1 MTSVFSP
8 ALAARRAAFA
18 LDLVLAVALAPVAR
32 AAAQS
37 PRAPAPPRARS
48 AAPARPARADTLAVP
63 GLRAP
68 VTVTRDS
75 NGIAHLRAA
84 NEHDL
89 FFAQG
94 YNAARDR
101 GFQLELWRRQATG
114 TMAEALGPRWVA
126 RDRAARLFAYRG
138 DLERDLAHYHPR
150 GAAVV
155 RAFVDGV
162 NAWVARTE
170 REPALVPFELRVLG
184 VRMGRWTPAVVVS
197 RHNALAGNAEQE
209 VDLARAVAVMG
220 ADAVRRVSRFEPEP
234 VVLAPDSAVDLA
246 ALAGAAGDSVLA
258 AYRAWKSP
266 PAFDRADLPPRRSA
280 LGRPAG
286 AAAGTP
292 NSSPNAVSNAWVNA
306 EREGS
311 NNWVVAGRLT
321 QSGKPLLANDPHRAV
336 QLPSLRYWVH
346 LTAPGW
352 DVVGAGEPA
361 LPGVSV
367 GHNAHGAWGLT
378 VFGLDQEDVVV
389 SRTDST
395 DATRYWANGGWQRMR
410 VERDTVRVRAGAGDV
425 PVELRFTQGGPVLW
439 QDARRHLAYSLR
451 AAWLDVGGAPYLA
464 SLRLDQARTWAEF
477 RAAAAYH
484 RMPAENLVWAD
495 TSGAIGWQAV
505 GVAPIRHGW
514 TGLLPVP
521 GDGRYSWAGYLPIQQ
536 LPHAANPPGGV
547 IATANE
553 QNLPAGYAHPDA
565 VARSWAEPW
574 RVRRIREVLGAARDR
589 GQKLSAADLAA
600 LQQDVASLPA
610 GALVPLLRGV
620 RVEGALAGRARDS
633 LLAWDRAL
641 APASVAA
648 GVYVAWERALVRR
661 ATERL
666 VPEPARPYLRAVS
679 LLGLVDWSTRPATA
693 PAGLFAAAA
702 DSARP
707 DAPARRAGR
716 DALLAAALGDAVA
729 ELSGRFGPDLAR
741 WRYGQPAYKHAALR
755 HPLSALLDPAVRAAL
770 DVGPLARGGSA
781 STVNATGA
789 GDLQTHG
796 ATFRLVADP
805 ADWDAS
811 LGTNAPGQS
820 GDPRSPHYKDLFA
833 GWAAGRYFRVPFTR
847 AAVERA
853 AAGHEVWRP

>member
-1 MTSVFSP
+1 VASFPTRPSHAWVC
-8 ALAARRAAFA
+8 ALLAAAGASETRAQVTRTAARRA
-18 LDLVLAVALAPVAR
+18 
-32 AAAQS
+32 
-37 PRAPAPPRARS
+37 
-48 AAPARPARADTLAVP
+48 DTVAVP
-63 GLRAP
+63 NLRAP

-75 NGIAHLRAA
+75 NGIAHIRAA

-114 TMAEALGPRWVA
+114 TMAEALGPRWVP

-138 DLERDLAHYHPR
+138 DVDRDLAHYHPR

-155 RAFVDGV
+155 RAFVAGV

-170 REPALVPFELRVLG
+170 REPALVPFELRMLG

-220 ADAVRRVSRFEPEP
+220 PAAVRRVARFEPDP
-234 VVLAPDSAVDLA
+234 VVLAPDSAVDLG

-266 PAFDRADLPPRRSA
+266 PAFERADLPPRRSA
-280 LGRPAG
+280 GAG
-286 AAAGTP
+286 QAAAAASHAARP
-292 NSSPNAVSNAWVNA
+292 DAAQPNAAPGPA
-306 EREGS
+306 ERDGS

-321 QSGKPLLANDPHRAV
+321 RSGRPLLANDPHRAL

-389 SRTDST
+389 YRTDPA
-395 DATRYWANGGWQRMR
+395 DATRYWTGTRTAGGWQPMR

-425 PVELRFTQGGPVLW
+425 PVELRFTQSGPVLW
-439 QDARRHLAYSLR
+439 QDARRHLAYALR

-505 GVAPIRHGW
+505 GVAPLRHGW

-521 GDGRYSWAGYLPIQQ
+521 GDGRYSWAGYLPIQR
-536 LPHAANPPGGV
+536 LPSVANPPGGV

-553 QNLPAGYAHPDA
+553 QNLPAATRAPTPWRGAGRSRGACGASARCWAARATPGA
-565 VARSWAEPW
+565 SSRRPTSRRSSRTWCRSRRARSC
-574 RVRRIREVLGAARDR
+574 RCCAARTAPR
-589 GQKLSAADLAA
+589 CGWTA
-600 LQQDVASLPA
+600 P
-610 GALVPLLRGV
+610 R
-620 RVEGALAGRARDS
+620 RRAR
-633 LLAWDRAL
+633 ATRCWR
-641 APASVAA
+641 
-648 GVYVAWERALVRR
+648 GTGRGTRR
-661 ATERL
+661 A
-666 VPEPARPYLRAVS
+666 P
-679 LLGLVDWSTRPATA
+679 TR
-693 PAGLFAAAA
+693 
-702 DSARP
+702 SRRRRW
-707 DAPARRAGR
+707 RRACTWRGSVRSCGAPPRGWCPRPRGR
-716 DALLAAALGDAVA
+716 TC
-729 ELSGRFGPDLAR
+729 AR
-741 WRYGQPAYKHAALR
+741 
-755 HPLSALLDPAVRAAL
+755 
-770 DVGPLARGGSA
+770 
-781 STVNATGA
+781 
-789 GDLQTHG
+789 
-796 ATFRLVADP
+796 
-805 ADWDAS
+805 
-811 LGTNAPGQS
+811 
-820 GDPRSPHYKDLFA
+820 
-833 GWAAGRYFRVPFTR
+833 
-847 AAVERA
+847 
-853 AAGHEVWRP
+853 